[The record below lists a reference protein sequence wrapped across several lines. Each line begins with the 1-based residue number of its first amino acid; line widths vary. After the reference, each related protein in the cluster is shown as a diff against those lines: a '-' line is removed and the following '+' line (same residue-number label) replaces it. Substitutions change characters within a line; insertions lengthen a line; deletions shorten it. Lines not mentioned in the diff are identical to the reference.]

1 MLKVGK
7 KALITTD
14 QWFFAPNGEQYKAV
28 YGTIKGVY
36 DSQLTLGVKTNA
48 NELVCGYRQYDF
60 GWLSNS
66 LCD

>member
-1 MLKVGK
+1 MLKVGQ

-14 QWFFAPNGEQYKAV
+14 QWFFAPNGDQYKAV

-48 NELVCGYRQYDF
+48 KSTN
-60 GWLSNS
+60 
-66 LCD
+66 